1 MANSEHPAP
10 GTLRRLSSFS
20 ELPMEQLELLAE
32 KLEIHTARKG
42 TRLLT
47 RGSRDPVMFYLL
59 QGSIRLRAEDGAD
72 KLITHQDPSA
82 RAPVARLRPSRYDV
96 VAASE
101 IHYLKL
107 DAELIDD
114 ADSSLE
120 NASSLTVD
128 TTYQVDEDPE
138 MSALGAEN
146 QLTVQ
151 IYEDLNQDQLL
162 LPSLPDI
169 AIKVGQ
175 TINDDYADANRVAH
189 VLENDPTIA
198 AKLLKVSNSARYAGA
213 QPVARLRDAVARLGL
228 NAVHQL
234 VITFALRE
242 LFRSNSPTLNQHM
255 RQLWEH
261 SRQVAAIAHV
271 IAGQCPRLDADTALL
286 AGLVHDIGSVAVLG
300 YARDFPEVA
309 NDLHTLQS
317 SINNLRA
324 QLGNMILVKWHLP
337 SSIAQVAMDAERWQ
351 RTHEGPCDY
360 TDLVIV
366 AKLHARMNSKS
377 ESELPAVDQVPAFSK
392 LGLQRESSDEG
403 MGILEQA
410 RDEIRETLSLLGP

>member
-1 MANSEHPAP
+1 MPNSEHPTP

-20 ELPMEQLELLAE
+20 EMPMERLQALAQQLE
-32 KLEIHTARKG
+32 IYTAPKG

-47 RGSRDPVMFYLL
+47 RGSHDPAMFYLL
-59 QGSIRLRAEDGAD
+59 HGSIRLRAEDGAD

-82 RAPVARLRPSRYDV
+82 LAPVARLRPSRYDV
-96 VAASE
+96 LAASE
-101 IHYLKL
+101 IQYLKL
-107 DAELIDD
+107 DADLVDDID
-114 ADSSLE
+114 SVVENSTSLL
-120 NASSLTVD
+120 AD
-128 TTYQVDEDPE
+128 TTYQVDEDTE
-138 MSALGAEN
+138 LSALDAEN

-175 TINDDYADANRVAH
+175 TINDDYADAKRVAH

-228 NAVHQL
+228 NTVHQL

-261 SRQVAAIAHV
+261 SRQVAAISHV
-271 IAGQCPRLDADTALL
+271 MSAQCPRLDADTALL

-309 NDLHTLQS
+309 NDPQTLQS

-351 RTHEGPCDY
+351 RAHDGPCDY
-360 TDLVIV
+360 SDLVIV
-366 AKLHARMNSKS
+366 AKLHARMTSKTGG
-377 ESELPAVDQVPAFSK
+377 EVPKVDEVPAVSK
-392 LGLQRESSDEG
+392 LGLESESSDEG
-403 MGILEQA
+403 LKILEQA
-410 RDEIRETLSLLGP
+410 RDEIRETLALLGP